1 MQAMSISSLEALE
14 QAQFAPHQARA
25 IARAIEADFTRRL
38 DNLATRADIAPLA
51 TKAEIAQLATRAE
64 IAQLATKAEVAQ
76 LATKAEIAQLATKT
90 EIAQLAT
97 KAEIAPLATK
107 AEIAQLATK
116 SEIAQLATKA
126 EMSQLA
132 TKADLLEHKT
142 EVQVAL
148 AHLQRD
154 LEGRIARSNA
164 EITRWV
170 FVAFASSI
178 PITTGI
184 MYFLINAMLVK

>member
-64 IAQLATKAEVAQ
+64 IAQ